1 MPSWFNSKT
10 NPEGFKNFLSMV
22 SNVNLFLES
31 NLKEEQKKHIQEE
44 LLESNLKDEQQKH
57 IQEEQQDYIQQQVQV
72 ILLLGMVYSS
82 YDKPSRG
89 QLFRDNCRI
98 HGLESL
104 GYDVYTLDNAHFS
117 SISGDSNK
125 HCSTNFADSRR
136 MIRSV
141 RNLWGNLK
149 FDHIALDYFYSPVQ
163 HFSYN

>member
-1 MPSWFNSKT
+1 MSWFNPDK
-10 NPEGFKNFLSMV
+10 NPSGFDNFLSTIA
-22 SNVNLFLES
+22 SLSSFLQE
-31 NLKEEQKKHIQEE
+31 KEKEAEIV
-44 LLESNLKDEQQKH
+44 
-57 IQEEQQDYIQQQVQV
+57 QQQQQEV